1 MTIAKSGSANF
12 TFLLLAIGVGAISM
26 LQSLLSPVLPTLQA
40 ELNTTR
46 GAVAWVIIA
55 FLLSS
60 AVATPI
66 LGRIGDT
73 TGKVRTLL
81 VALGAIAVGSLVSA
95 LAPNIETLVVSRAI
109 QGLGAAAF
117 PLSFGIIRDRLPA
130 ERVAPAVSSLA
141 SVIAVGGGVGV
152 VLAGPVVGILG
163 WRALF
168 WIPAALL
175 AIVMLLVWRF
185 LPESDNRS
193 GGRINWLAGALL
205 AGWLVALLLPLSQG
219 TLWGWTS
226 PGVLVSFALALVLS
240 FAWYQVETRS
250 AQPLIDMRM
259 MALPTVWRTNLVALL
274 FGGAM
279 FAVWAFLPQFAE
291 IPPSAGYGFGASVTQ
306 AGWLILPMLVTMGA
320 AGMVSGRIAG
330 RVSFRRQMALG
341 SGIAGIAILGL
352 ALWHQSLWQTMVSS
366 GLFGLGLGLV
376 YSTMINVI
384 VQAVPPSQTGV
395 ASGMN
400 ANIRTIGGAVGT
412 AVMTAIVTSHHQPN
426 GIPVESGFTAG
437 FILFAIVAAAA
448 MLVSLMLP
456 RAQPRPVA
464 LSDEAALSAPAE

>member
-152 VLAGPVVGILG
+152 VLAGPVVGVLG

-185 LPESDNRS
+185 LPETDNRAE
-193 GGRINWLAGALL
+193 GRINWLAGALL

-240 FAWYQVETRS
+240 VAWFQVEIRS

-320 AGMVSGRIAG
+320 AGMVSGRIAR

-341 SGIAGIAILGL
+341 SGIAGVAILGL

-400 ANIRTIGGAVGT
+400 ANIRTIGGAIGT